1 MYEFFPDGAPIPF
14 AVAPRPYNRTHTITA
29 DVVVPDSGA
38 EGVLLTHGSRHGGYC
53 VVVEGG
59 HLHYVHNFLGLNRFT
74 VSSTSSV
81 PAGEHRL
88 RVEVVATGKPDFATG
103 RGSHALVRLMVDD
116 QVVGDGELPW
126 TVPNLYAT
134 TGLSCGY
141 AAYDSVDPDRYLP
154 PFKFTGTLHR
164 VVLDLTGEVT
174 LNPEAEMTRLMT
186 QQ

>member
-1 MYEFFPDGAPIPF
+1 MP
-14 AVAPRPYNRTHTITA
+14 
-29 DVVVPDSGA
+29 S
-38 EGVLLTHGSRHGGYC
+38 
-53 VVVEGG
+53 
-59 HLHYVHNFLGLNRFT
+59 
-74 VSSTSSV
+74 
-81 PAGEHRL
+81 GEHRL

-103 RGSHALVRLMVDD
+103 RGSHAFVRLMVDD
-116 QVVGDGELPW
+116 DVVGEGELPW

-141 AAYDSVDPDRYLP
+141 AAYDSVDPARYLP
-154 PFKFTGTLHR
+154 PFKFTGTLRR